1 VSIKHRTPVGEGR
14 GGVIVTLCQ
23 HTHIVFYYRSCGDHL
38 NYMKVGVAGLGLMG
52 SGITRR
58 LINSGYAVSIY
69 NRTGS
74 KAQHFSRNKATVALS
89 PKELAES
96 CDLVITIVT
105 DFDAVKNVLFGTN
118 GVVESANHNLVVAD
132 ASTISPSQSEHCAQ
146 RLRKAGIELLGI
158 PVMGG
163 PAAAEAGDLVP
174 IVSGSRQAFEKVRQ
188 VIERLGRTFYVG
200 EKDGSANAIKLALN
214 LNIALIAS
222 AVSEG
227 ITLVRR
233 AGIDPSIFIEILN
246 STYFK
251 TGLSEK
257 KGPKMVKND
266 FSPTFHLKNM
276 LKDLELATSTA
287 QQTGITLPQT
297 ALAQQIFRAANNMG
311 FSDQDYTSICAFL
324 AKING
329 IEN

>member
-1 VSIKHRTPVGEGR
+1 
-14 GGVIVTLCQ
+14 
-23 HTHIVFYYRSCGDHL
+23 
-38 NYMKVGVAGLGLMG
+38 MKVGIAGLGLMG
-52 SGITRR
+52 SGIAKR
-58 LINSGYAVSIY
+58 LIVTGHAVSIY
-69 NRTGS
+69 NRTSS
-74 KAQHFSRNKATVALS
+74 KTQHFSNKATVALS
-89 PKELAES
+89 PRELAES
-96 CDLVITIVT
+96 CDLVIIVVT
-105 DFDAVKNVLFGTN
+105 DFDAVNNILFETN
-118 GVVESANHNLVVAD
+118 GVIESKNQNLVVAD
-132 ASTISPSQSEHCAQ
+132 VSTISPTQSAHCAQ
-146 RLRKAGIELLGI
+146 GLRNAGIEMLGI

-163 PAAAEAGDLVP
+163 PTAAEAGDLVP
-174 IVSGSRQAFEKVRQ
+174 IVAGSRQVFEKVRHI
-188 VIERLGRTFYVG
+188 IEKLGRTFYVG
-200 EKDGSANAIKLALN
+200 ERDGSANAIKLALN

-227 ITLVRR
+227 ITLVKR

-257 KGPKMVKND
+257 KGAKMVKND

-297 ALAQQIFRAANNMG
+297 ALAQQLFRAANNIG
-311 FSDQDYTSICAFL
+311 FSDKDYTSICAFL

-329 IEN
+329 LENQ

>member
-1 VSIKHRTPVGEGR
+1 
-14 GGVIVTLCQ
+14 
-23 HTHIVFYYRSCGDHL
+23 
-38 NYMKVGVAGLGLMG
+38 MKVGIAGLGLMG
-52 SGITRR
+52 SGITKR
-58 LINSGYAVSIY
+58 LIDSGHMVSIY
-69 NRTGS
+69 NRTRS
-74 KAQHFSRNKATVALS
+74 KAEQFSNKATVAFS
-89 PKELAES
+89 PRELAEG
-96 CDLVITIVT
+96 CDLLITVVT
-105 DFDAVKNVLFGTN
+105 DFDAVKDILFGTK
-118 GVVESANHNLVVAD
+118 GVIESGNHNLVVAD
-132 ASTISPSQSEHCAQ
+132 ASTISPSQSEHCVQ
-146 RLRKAGIELLGI
+146 RLRSAGIEMLGI

-163 PAAAEAGDLVP
+163 PAAAEAGELIH
-174 IVSGSRQAFEKVRQ
+174 IVSGNRQAFEKVRQ
-188 VIERLGRTFYVG
+188 IIEKLGRIFYVG
-200 EKDGSANAIKLALN
+200 EKDGSANTIKLALN

-222 AVSEG
+222 GLSEG

-257 KGPKMVKND
+257 KGPKMVKSD

-287 QQTGITLPQT
+287 QGTGITIPQT

-329 IEN
+329 LENH

>member
-1 VSIKHRTPVGEGR
+1 
-14 GGVIVTLCQ
+14 
-23 HTHIVFYYRSCGDHL
+23 
-38 NYMKVGVAGLGLMG
+38 MKVGIAGLGLMG
-52 SGITRR
+52 SGITKR
-58 LINSGYAVSIY
+58 LIDSGHMVSIY
-69 NRTGS
+69 NRTRS
-74 KAQHFSRNKATVALS
+74 KADQFSNKATVALS
-89 PKELAES
+89 PRELAES
-96 CDLVITIVT
+96 CDLLITVVT
-105 DFDAVKNVLFGTN
+105 DFDAVKDILFGTK
-118 GVVESANHNLVVAD
+118 GVIESGNHNLVVAD
-132 ASTISPSQSEHCAQ
+132 ASTISPSQSEHCVQ
-146 RLRKAGIELLGI
+146 RLRSAGIEMLGI
-158 PVMGG
+158 PIMGG
-163 PAAAEAGDLVP
+163 PAAAEAGELIH
-174 IVSGSRQAFEKVRQ
+174 IVSGNRQAFEKVRQ
-188 VIERLGRTFYVG
+188 IIEKLGRIFYVG
-200 EKDGSANAIKLALN
+200 EKDGSANTIKLALN

-222 AVSEG
+222 GLSEG

-257 KGPKMVKND
+257 KGPKMVKSD

-287 QQTGITLPQT
+287 QRTGITIPQT

-329 IEN
+329 LENH

>member
-1 VSIKHRTPVGEGR
+1 
-14 GGVIVTLCQ
+14 
-23 HTHIVFYYRSCGDHL
+23 
-38 NYMKVGVAGLGLMG
+38 MKVGIAGLGLMG
-52 SGITRR
+52 SGITKR
-58 LINSGYAVSIY
+58 IIDSGHTVSIY
-69 NRTGS
+69 NRTRS
-74 KAQHFSRNKATVALS
+74 KAEHFSNKATIALS
-89 PKELAES
+89 PRELAES
-96 CDLVITIVT
+96 CDLLITIVT
-105 DFDAVKNVLFGTN
+105 DFDAVKDILFGTK
-118 GVVESANHNLVVAD
+118 GVIESSNHNLVVAD

-146 RLRKAGIELLGI
+146 RLRSAGIEMLGI

-174 IVSGSRQAFEKVRQ
+174 IVSGNRQAFEKVRQ
-188 VIERLGRTFYVG
+188 VIEKLGRIFYVG
-200 EKDGSANAIKLALN
+200 ERDGSANTIKLALN

-222 AVSEG
+222 ALSEG

-233 AGIDPSIFIEILN
+233 AGIDPSMFIEILN

-257 KGPKMVKND
+257 KGPKMAKSD

-276 LKDLELATSTA
+276 LKDLELTTSTA
-287 QQTGITLPQT
+287 QGNGITLPQT

-311 FSDQDYTSICAFL
+311 YSDQDYTSICAFL

-329 IEN
+329 LENQ

>member
-1 VSIKHRTPVGEGR
+1 
-14 GGVIVTLCQ
+14 
-23 HTHIVFYYRSCGDHL
+23 
-38 NYMKVGVAGLGLMG
+38 MKVGIAGLGLMG

-58 LINSGYAVSIY
+58 LINSGHAVSIY
-69 NRTGS
+69 NRTTS
-74 KAQHFSRNKATVALS
+74 KAQHFSNKATMALS
-89 PKELAES
+89 PRELAEG
-96 CDLVITIVT
+96 CDLVITVVT
-105 DFDAVKNVLFGTN
+105 DFDAVKNLLFGTN
-118 GVVESANHNLVVAD
+118 GVIESGNPNLVVAD
-132 ASTISPSQSEHCAQ
+132 ASTISPSQSEYCAQ
-146 RLRKAGIELLGI
+146 HLRNSGIEMLAI
-158 PVMGG
+158 PLMGG

-188 VIERLGRTFYVG
+188 VIENLGRIFYVG
-200 EKDGSANAIKLALN
+200 EKDGSANTVKLALN

-222 AVSEG
+222 GLSEG
-227 ITLVRR
+227 ITLVKR

-257 KGPKMVKND
+257 KGPKMVQSD

-276 LKDLELATSTA
+276 LKDLELATTTA
-287 QQTGITLPQT
+287 QETGITLPQT
-297 ALAQQIFRAANNMG
+297 ALAQQVFRAASNMG

-329 IEN
+329 LENL

>member
-1 VSIKHRTPVGEGR
+1 
-14 GGVIVTLCQ
+14 
-23 HTHIVFYYRSCGDHL
+23 
-38 NYMKVGVAGLGLMG
+38 MKVGIAGLGLMG
-52 SGITRR
+52 SGITKR
-58 LINSGYAVSIY
+58 LIDSGHMVSIY
-69 NRTGS
+69 NRTRS
-74 KAQHFSRNKATVALS
+74 KADQFSNKATVALS
-89 PKELAES
+89 PRELAES
-96 CDLVITIVT
+96 CDLLITVVT
-105 DFDAVKNVLFGTN
+105 DFDAVKDILFGTK
-118 GVVESANHNLVVAD
+118 GVIESGNHNLVVAD
-132 ASTISPSQSEHCAQ
+132 ASTISPSQSEHCVQ
-146 RLRKAGIELLGI
+146 RLRSAGIEMLGI

-163 PAAAEAGDLVP
+163 PAAAEAGELIH
-174 IVSGSRQAFEKVRQ
+174 IVSGNRQAFEKVRQ
-188 VIERLGRTFYVG
+188 IIEKLGRIFYVG
-200 EKDGSANAIKLALN
+200 EKDGSANTIKLALN

-222 AVSEG
+222 GLSEG

-257 KGPKMVKND
+257 KGPKMVKSD

-287 QQTGITLPQT
+287 QRTGITIPQT

-329 IEN
+329 LENH

>member
-1 VSIKHRTPVGEGR
+1 
-14 GGVIVTLCQ
+14 
-23 HTHIVFYYRSCGDHL
+23 
-38 NYMKVGVAGLGLMG
+38 MKVGIAGLGLMG
-52 SGITRR
+52 SGITKR
-58 LINSGYAVSIY
+58 LIDSGHMVSIY
-69 NRTGS
+69 NRTRS
-74 KAQHFSRNKATVALS
+74 KAEQFSNKATVAFS
-89 PKELAES
+89 PRELAES
-96 CDLVITIVT
+96 CDLLITVVT
-105 DFDAVKNVLFGTN
+105 DFDAVKDILFGTK
-118 GVVESANHNLVVAD
+118 GVIESGNHNLVVAD
-132 ASTISPSQSEHCAQ
+132 ASTISPSQSEHCVQ
-146 RLRKAGIELLGI
+146 RLRSAGIEMLGI

-163 PAAAEAGDLVP
+163 PAAAEAGELIP
-174 IVSGSRQAFEKVRQ
+174 IVSGNRQAFEKVRQ
-188 VIERLGRTFYVG
+188 VIEKLGRIFYVG
-200 EKDGSANAIKLALN
+200 EKDGSANTIKLALN

-222 AVSEG
+222 GLSEG

-257 KGPKMVKND
+257 KGPKMVKSD

-287 QQTGITLPQT
+287 QGTGITIPQT

-329 IEN
+329 LENH

>member
-1 VSIKHRTPVGEGR
+1 
-14 GGVIVTLCQ
+14 
-23 HTHIVFYYRSCGDHL
+23 
-38 NYMKVGVAGLGLMG
+38 MKVGVAGLGLMG
-52 SGITRR
+52 TGITKR
-58 LINSGYAVSIY
+58 LINSGHLVSIY
-69 NRTGS
+69 NRTHS
-74 KAQHFSRNKATVALS
+74 KAQHFSNKATVALS
-89 PKELAES
+89 PRELAEG
-96 CDLVITIVT
+96 CDLLITVVT
-105 DFDAVKNVLFGTN
+105 DFDAVKDILFGTK
-118 GVVESANHNLVVAD
+118 GVVESGNHNLVVAD
-132 ASTISPSQSEHCAQ
+132 ASTISPSQSEQCAQ
-146 RLRKAGIELLGI
+146 RLRTSGIEMLGI

-174 IVSGSRQAFEKVRQ
+174 IVSGNRHAFEKVRQ
-188 VIERLGRTFYVG
+188 AIETLGKTFYVG
-200 EKDGSANAIKLALN
+200 ERDGSANTIKLALN

-222 AVSEG
+222 ALSEG

-257 KGPKMVKND
+257 KGPKMVKSD

-287 QQTGITLPQT
+287 QGTGITLPQT

-324 AKING
+324 EKING
-329 IEN
+329 LENH

>member
-1 VSIKHRTPVGEGR
+1 
-14 GGVIVTLCQ
+14 
-23 HTHIVFYYRSCGDHL
+23 
-38 NYMKVGVAGLGLMG
+38 MKVGIAGLGLMG
-52 SGITRR
+52 SGITKR
-58 LINSGYAVSIY
+58 LIDSGHMVSIY
-69 NRTGS
+69 NRTRS
-74 KAQHFSRNKATVALS
+74 KADQFSNKATVALS
-89 PKELAES
+89 PRELAES
-96 CDLVITIVT
+96 CDLLITVVT
-105 DFDAVKNVLFGTN
+105 DFDAVKDILFGTK
-118 GVVESANHNLVVAD
+118 GVIESGNHNLVVAD
-132 ASTISPSQSEHCAQ
+132 ASTISPSQSEHCVQ
-146 RLRKAGIELLGI
+146 RLRSAGIEMLGI

-163 PAAAEAGDLVP
+163 PAAAEAGELIP
-174 IVSGSRQAFEKVRQ
+174 IVSGNRQAFEKVRQ
-188 VIERLGRTFYVG
+188 VIEKLGRIFYVG
-200 EKDGSANAIKLALN
+200 EKDGSANTIKLALN

-222 AVSEG
+222 GLSEG

-257 KGPKMVKND
+257 KGPKMVKSD

-287 QQTGITLPQT
+287 QGTGITIPQT

-329 IEN
+329 LENH